1 MARIDFSG
9 YRDVLRATGAP
20 WFTLAGWVAR
30 FPRGTLS
37 LGIILLVQTA
47 TGSFALA
54 GAVGAAFVVG
64 MALAGPL
71 WSRTMDRR
79 GQRSVLLIS
88 AGTLTVS
95 VSALLWA
102 VLSATPVATWFVLAV
117 IAGAVS
123 VDVGPAVRARWSALV
138 PRTQRHSAFALE
150 SIADESV
157 FVIAPPVLTFI
168 AAASAPQ
175 AGIAVVVLVGAVGLV
190 WLGLL
195 SRSQPPLVPAS
206 GRRVRLVPP
215 VGILPVTIAWI
226 GVGAMF
232 GSFDVTSIAWAERS
246 GTPWLAGVMM
256 ASLAVGNTAGALVYG
271 ALRPRASLRSRW
283 LWSSAALAVA
293 CLALPVAAD
302 GALALLVAAVVGAL
316 VGPVLVTGFALV
328 ESRADRDR
336 VTELLAYPS
345 LGVGA
350 GIPIG
355 STAAGLGLDAAG
367 PALGFTVMAV
377 SCVAIL
383 VFGVVGELLLSMRS
397 PEASVRTS

>member
-1 MARIDFSG
+1 VTRIDFSG

-64 MALAGPL
+64 MAFAGPV
-71 WSRTMDRR
+71 WSRIMDRR
-79 GQRSVLLIS
+79 GQRPVLLIS

-95 VSALLWA
+95 VAALLGA
-102 VLSATPVATWFVLAV
+102 VLAATPVATWFVLSV

-138 PRTQRHSAFALE
+138 PPAQRHSAFALE

-175 AGIAVVVLVGAVGLV
+175 AGIAVIVLVGAVGLV

-195 SRSQPPLVPAS
+195 SRSQPPRIPAA

-215 VGILPVTIAWI
+215 VGILPVTIAWV

-232 GSFDVTSIAWAERS
+232 GSFDVTSIAWAERA
-246 GTPWLAGVMM
+246 GAPWLAGVMM
-256 ASLAVGNTAGALVYG
+256 ASLAIGNTAGALVYG

-293 CLALPVAAD
+293 CLALPLAAD

-355 STAAGLGLDAAG
+355 STIAGLGVDAAG
-367 PALGFTVMAV
+367 PTLGFAVMAV

-383 VFGVVGELLLSMRS
+383 VFGVVGESLLSVRS
-397 PEASVRTS
+397 PGASVRSS